1 MSKTYR
7 CEKCVL
13 KKIKSQDVCY
23 PQCMNEI
30 LGLTIKARAKVVCE
44 VIETIENRA
53 DVFDNDHM
61 YEHGETVKDVA
72 KELRKKYGVK

>member
-1 MSKTYR
+1 MTFKEYCDTCILSPLTCEIELNCKTKWFAGR
-7 CEKCVL
+7 KAML
-13 KKIKSQDVCY
+13 D
-23 PQCMNEI
+23 EI
-30 LGLTIKARAKVVCE
+30 IVE